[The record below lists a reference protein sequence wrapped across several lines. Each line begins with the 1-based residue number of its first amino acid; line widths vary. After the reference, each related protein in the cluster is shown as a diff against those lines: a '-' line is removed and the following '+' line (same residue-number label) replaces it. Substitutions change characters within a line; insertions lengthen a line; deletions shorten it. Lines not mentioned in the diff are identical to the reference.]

1 MTLTSDRLDELRQRL
16 VALRTRF
23 GEVGAR
29 AAAAAAE
36 LGDSVAPAEALVE
49 ELRGT
54 GTEFDALRHA
64 IVNELSA
71 FPNTPDPAK
80 LSTLKAL
87 DAVLTAMERVR
98 AEHARRAA
106 WEAARDEA
114 VSVLDRVLALTH
126 REDTDSAALAECQAR
141 ARELRDALAA
151 APAGDVAQ
159 LGAHLRP
166 FDELVTLAEGWNQLD
181 DEQGAS
187 LHDAITESFGRQL
200 GLAALR
206 GKLGREGEAP
216 DAPEPIPLAAAP
228 PSVAP
233 TPVAPSSP
241 PPVVAAP
248 QTPAVTAPAAAPG
261 GGRTKAPP
269 GSPLVVEIRMSGQQV
284 QVETPEEQRE
294 REELLERLAADGA
307 RWWVGARA
315 GWESLVQRG
324 MPAAEGMRETLKRF
338 PHLLSVPLSR
348 SDEYESG
355 RLSEGYG
362 ILLQRLEKEEPGF
375 VRGALTRINPQL
387 AGRKIDERFPLGQE
401 LYQYIVAE
409 GRLYKTFP
417 ELLRDVLV
425 HALPEPGLWLQGTIT
440 ETDGATTIVTHPE
453 EPGGRREEVR
463 TLTTVTERSA
473 AHTFSITTGPL
484 TARVFGVQASE
495 LTRAT
500 DVEIQLKE
508 NGAPTDRAWIVVT
521 PVSGKAEPPRKH
533 RAGGTKIEN
542 LGTQQRA
549 VWIAAFNSDPNAD
562 KTYELTVSLK
572 SRLGMVAPP
581 PPAPKSEPA
590 AAPSSFGKF
599 FPFKR

>member
-1 MTLTSDRLDELRQRL
+1 MTLTSDRLEELRQRL

-23 GEVGAR
+23 DEVGAR
-29 AAAAAAE
+29 AESAAAE
-36 LGDSVAPAEALVE
+36 LGDNVVPAEALVE
-49 ELRGT
+49 DLRGT
-54 GTEFDALRHA
+54 ATEFDALRRA
-64 IVNELSA
+64 IVHELSA
-71 FPNTPDPAK
+71 FPNSPDPSK

-87 DAVLTAMERVR
+87 DAVLNAMESVR
-98 AEHARRAA
+98 TEQAHRAA
-106 WEAARDEA
+106 REAARDEA

-126 REDTDSAALAECQAR
+126 REDSDSTALAECQAR

-166 FDELVTLAEGWNQLD
+166 FDELVTLAERWNQLD
-181 DEQGAS
+181 DAQCAS

-216 DAPEPIPLAAAP
+216 AAAEPIPIAAAP
-228 PSVAP
+228 SSVTPPTVAAP
-233 TPVAPSSP
+233 P
-241 PPVVAAP
+241 PPPPPAPVVAAP
-248 QTPAVTAPAAAPG
+248 PQTPAVAAPA

-294 REELLERLAADGA
+294 REELLERLVADSA

-324 MPAAEGMRETLKRF
+324 VPAAEAMREALKRF

-355 RLSEGYG
+355 QLSEGYG
-362 ILLQRLEKEEPGF
+362 VLLQRLEKEEPGF

-387 AGRKIDERFPLGQE
+387 AGRKIDERFPLGEE

-417 ELLRDVLV
+417 ELVRDVLV

-463 TLTTVTERSA
+463 TLTTVAERTA

-484 TARVFGVQASE
+484 SARVFSVQASE
-495 LTRAT
+495 LTRTA

-508 NGAPTDRAWIVVT
+508 NGAPTDRAWIVAT

-533 RAGGTKIEN
+533 RAGGTKIEH

-549 VWIAAFNSDPNAD
+549 VWIAAFNSDPTAD

-572 SRLGMVAPP
+572 SKLGIPAPP
-581 PPAPKSEPA
+581 SPAPKSAPD
-590 AAPSSFGKF
+590 AAPSSLGKF
-599 FPFKR
+599 FKR